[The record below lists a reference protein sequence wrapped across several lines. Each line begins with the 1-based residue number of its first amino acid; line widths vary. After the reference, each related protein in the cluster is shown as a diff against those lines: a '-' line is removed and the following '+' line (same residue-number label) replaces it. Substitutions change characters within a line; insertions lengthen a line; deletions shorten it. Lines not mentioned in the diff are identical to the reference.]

1 MSRKMGVIVDNNTS
15 NSFDLLKGIEN
26 VRLNLFN
33 KQQKAK
39 FNVQISELN
48 VENEGSDQLQLEW
61 LQEETSEPDDF
72 TVVQSKKGEKRVGR
86 IL

>member
-1 MSRKMGVIVDNNTS
+1 MGVIVDNNTS
-15 NSFDLLKGIEN
+15 NSFDILKGIEN